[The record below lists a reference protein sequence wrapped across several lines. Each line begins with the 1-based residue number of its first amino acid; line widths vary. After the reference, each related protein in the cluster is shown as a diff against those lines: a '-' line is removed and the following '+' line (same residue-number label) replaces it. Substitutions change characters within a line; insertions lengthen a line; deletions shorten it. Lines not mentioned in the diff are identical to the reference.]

1 MTALCRVSFTGWHR
15 ALLAIGLALF
25 VGGCAAFR
33 SYDKSLGQSVDQVAA
48 GNVDSAIK
56 ALDAANPGPKKDL
69 LYYLELGMLQR
80 LGGRTAASQSAWT
93 SAQARMLPEDQ
104 HAAERITG
112 ILQSASSYVVN
123 DRLRPYPGY
132 DYEKTM
138 LLTHMALNQL
148 AQGDFDQARVAI
160 KQTHE
165 LEATIAEARGKQVAE
180 VEEDAK
186 KRGALTSF
194 KELNGY
200 PVQTIDNEAVNALR
214 NSYQSALSHY
224 LAGFVYEALG
234 EPSLA
239 APGYRL
245 ANELQP
251 NQPLLEEALRGL
263 DERASAS
270 ADGMVDTLFII
281 GTDSAPA
288 LQSRQFSLPVPTI
301 NGLVQVTL
309 SIPVMADTGF
319 SATPQVTV
327 DGHTTLAVA
336 PITSIDLM
344 ARRRLK
350 DDMTAI
356 MLRASIRAASR
367 AAMQAGLLQQSRGND
382 QGAAFGALAAFVV
395 AVGSIVTE
403 NADERTWRT
412 LPSEISIARVRLPA
426 GAHSV
431 TLQAPAGARSATVEL
446 SGRYAVVDLRLLRNR
461 LIAIAPSTRGA
472 PATLDAFEPRPQ
484 LKENPK

>member
-1 MTALCRVSFTGWHR
+1 MTALRRVSFAGWHR
-15 ALLAIGLALF
+15 ALPAIGLALF
-25 VGGCAAFR
+25 LGGCAAFR
-33 SYDKSLGQSVDQVAA
+33 SYDQSLGQSVDQVAA

-56 ALDAANPGPKKDL
+56 ALDAANPGPEKDL

-93 SAQARMLPEDQ
+93 SAQARAVPGDR
-104 HAAERITG
+104 HAAERIAG

-165 LEATIAEARGKQVAE
+165 LEATIAEARGKQLAE

-200 PVQTIDNEAVNALR
+200 PVETIDNEAVNALR

-263 DERASAS
+263 DERASAG

-288 LQSRQFSLPVPTI
+288 LQSRQFSLPVATI
-301 NGLVQVTL
+301 NGLVQVTV
-309 SIPVMADTGF
+309 SFPVMADTGS
-319 SATPQVTV
+319 SATPEVTV

-367 AAMQAGLLQQSRGND
+367 AAMQAGLLQQGRGND
-382 QGAAFGALAAFVV
+382 QAAFGALAAFAV

-403 NADERTWRT
+403 KADERTWRT

-431 TLQAPAGARSATVEL
+431 TLQTPAGARSATVEL

-461 LIAIAPSTRGA
+461 LIAIAPSTRGT
-472 PATLDAFEPRPQ
+472 PATLDIFAPKSQ